1 MKSISA
7 VRGLRAALFLF
18 ATCVASSTWAAFPD
32 KPVKIVVPFAAGGA
46 TDVVGRAL
54 GQRLGQIWK
63 QPVVIENR
71 PGAGGNIGADVV
83 AKAAPDGYTLLLASP
98 AEVAINEFIYKD
110 MPFDPRKDLVP
121 VSKVASAPLIL
132 LVHPSV
138 PAKTVPELIA
148 WLKENKDGT
157 PYASSG
163 TGGPQHLAAEQFRV
177 LTHTNLIHVPYKGGA
192 PATTDLLGGQVKMFF
207 GGLPPSLP
215 HIKSGRLRA
224 IAVSTKDA
232 STLLEGVP
240 PVAATVPGFDFE
252 NWQGMFAPAGTP
264 AAIVAKI
271 AEDIAQVSAD
281 PAYKQ
286 QLVSSGAGP
295 APLTPAAFAAFVDG
309 ERRKYS
315 ELAKVSGA
323 KAD

>member
-1 MKSISA
+1 M
-7 VRGLRAALFLF
+7 RWLRTVSCTIAAAA
-18 ATCVASSTWAAFPD
+18 ATLSLAAWPD

-46 TDVVGRAL
+46 TDIVARAL
-54 GQRLGQIWK
+54 GQRLGVLWK
-63 QPVVIENR
+63 QPVVIEDR

-98 AEVAINEFIYKD
+98 AEVAINEFLYKD
-110 MPFDPRKDLVP
+110 MPFDAKKDLVP
-121 VSKVASAPLIL
+121 VSKVASAPLVL
-132 LVHPSV
+132 LVNPSV

-148 WLKENKDGT
+148 YLKAHPEGT

-177 LTHTNLIHVPYKGGA
+177 LTSTNLMHVPYKGGA

-224 IAVSTKDA
+224 LAVSTKDP
-232 STLLEGVP
+232 SSLLEGVP
-240 PVAATVPGFDFE
+240 PVAATVPGFDIE
-252 NWQGMFAPAGTP
+252 NWQGMFAPAATP
-264 AAIVAKI
+264 GDVVARI
-271 AEDIAQVSAD
+271 AQDIARVSKD
-281 PAYKQ
+281 PDYKR
-286 QLVSSGAGP
+286 LLESSGAGP
-295 APLTPAAFAAFVDG
+295 APLPPAEFARFVDG
-309 ERRKYS
+309 ERRKYG
-315 ELAKVSGA
+315 ELVKISGA

>member
-1 MKSISA
+1 MAGISWP
-7 VRGLRAALFLF
+7 RRLRAAFFLLASVC
-18 ATCVASSTWAAFPD
+18 ATASMAAWPE

-46 TDVVGRAL
+46 TDVVARAL
-54 GQRLGQIWK
+54 GQRLGAIWK

-71 PGAGGNIGADVV
+71 PGAGGNIGADLV

-98 AEVAINEFIYKD
+98 AEVAINEFLYKD
-110 MPFDPRKDLVP
+110 MAFDPKRDLVP
-121 VSKVASAPLIL
+121 VSKVASAPLVL

-148 WLKENKDGT
+148 FLKSSANGT

-177 LTHTNLIHVPYKGGA
+177 LTGTNLIHVPYKGGA
-192 PATTDLLGGQVKMFF
+192 PAITDLLGGQVRMFF

-224 IAVSTKDA
+224 LAVSTKEP
-232 STLLEGVP
+232 SSLMEGVP
-240 PVAATVPGFDFE
+240 PVADTVPGFDIE

-264 AAIVAKI
+264 PTIVVRI
-271 AEDIAQVSAD
+271 ADDIAQIAKD
-281 PAYKQ
+281 AAFRD
-286 QLVSSGAGP
+286 QLIAQGAGP
-295 APLTPAAFAAFVDG
+295 APMEPAAFAAFVEA
-309 ERRKYS
+309 ERKKYR
-315 ELAKVSGA
+315 ELVKLSGA

>member
-1 MKSISA
+1 MSMMRWLRSA
-7 VRGLRAALFLF
+7 SCAV
-18 ATCVASSTWAAFPD
+18 AAFVAAVSMAAWPE

-54 GQRLGQIWK
+54 AQRLAGRWK
-63 QPVVIENR
+63 QPVVVENR
-71 PGAGGNIGADVV
+71 PGAGGHIGADLV
-83 AKAAPDGYTLLLASP
+83 AKAPADGYTLLLASA
-98 AEVAINEFIYKD
+98 AEVAINEFLYKD

-121 VSKVASAPLIL
+121 VSKVASAPLVL

-138 PAKTVPELIA
+138 PAKTVPELVA
-148 WLKENKDGT
+148 FLKEHAEGT

-177 LTHTNLIHVPYKGGA
+177 FTGTNMIHIPYKGGA

-232 STLLEGVP
+232 SSLLEGVP
-240 PVAATVPGFDFE
+240 PVSATVPGFDIE

-264 AAIVAKI
+264 GAVVAHIAA
-271 AEDIAQVSAD
+271 DIAQVAKD
-281 PAYKQ
+281 GAFRE
-286 QLVSSGAGP
+286 QLVASGAAPSPLAP
-295 APLTPAAFAAFVDG
+295 AEFAAFVEA

-315 ELAKVSGA
+315 ELVKLSGA

>member
-1 MKSISA
+1 MRWIRTA
-7 VRGLRAALFLF
+7 LCTLAAMAATF
-18 ATCVASSTWAAFPD
+18 ALAAWPG

-46 TDVVGRAL
+46 TDVVARAL
-54 GQRLGQIWK
+54 GQRLGVMWK

-71 PGAGGNIGADVV
+71 PGAGGNIGADAV

-98 AEVAINEFIYKD
+98 AEVAINEFLYKD
-110 MPFDPRKDLVP
+110 MPFDPKKDLVP
-121 VSKVASAPLIL
+121 VSKVASAPLVL
-132 LVHPSV
+132 LVPPSV

-148 WLKENKDGT
+148 WLKEHKEGT

-177 LTHTNLIHVPYKGGA
+177 LTGTNLIHVPYKGGA

-224 IAVSTKDA
+224 IAVSTKDP
-232 STLLEGVP
+232 SSLLEGVP
-240 PVAATVPGFDFE
+240 PVAATVPGFDIE
-252 NWQGMFAPAGTP
+252 NWQGMFASAGTP
-264 AAIVAKI
+264 AAIVERIARDI
-271 AEDIAQVSAD
+271 AEVSRDAE
-281 PAYKQ
+281 YRR
-286 QLVSSGAGP
+286 QLEASGAGP
-295 APLTPAAFAAFVDG
+295 APLAPVDFATFVDG

-315 ELAKVSGA
+315 ELVKISGA

>member
-1 MKSISA
+1 
-7 VRGLRAALFLF
+7 
-18 ATCVASSTWAAFPD
+18 
-32 KPVKIVVPFAAGGA
+32 VVPFPPGGPTDIVARPLAQALQAG
-46 TDVVGRAL
+46 L
-54 GQRLGQIWK
+54 K
-63 QPVVIENR
+63 QPVVVENR
-71 PGAGGNIGADVV
+71 GGAGGNIGADVV

-98 AEVAINEFIYKD
+98 AEVAINEFLYKE
-110 MPFDPRKDLVP
+110 MPFDPRKDLAP
-121 VSKVASAPLIL
+121 VSKVASAPLVL

-148 WLKENKDGT
+148 FLKEHKEGT

-177 LTHTNLIHVPYKGGA
+177 LTGTNLIHVPYKGGA

-224 IAVSTKDA
+224 IAVSTKEP
-232 STLLEGVP
+232 SSLLEGVP
-240 PVAATVPGFDFE
+240 PVAATVAGFDIE
-252 NWQGMFAPAGTP
+252 NWQGMFAPAATP
-264 AAIVAKI
+264 IAIVARI
-271 AEDIAQVSAD
+271 AEDVAAVSEDAT
-281 PAYKQ
+281 YRQ
-286 QLVSSGAGP
+286 QLIASGAGP
-295 APLTPAAFAAFVDG
+295 APLGPSPFTAFVEA

-315 ELAKVSGA
+315 ELVKVSGA

>member
-1 MKSISA
+1 MKRLLLLA
-7 VRGLRAALFLF
+7 VLSM
-18 ATCVASSTWAAFPD
+18 ASWLCFGAWPE

-46 TDVVGRAL
+46 TDVVARAL
-54 GQRLGQIWK
+54 GQRLGAIWK

-98 AEVAINEFIYKD
+98 AEVAINEFLYKD
-110 MPFDPRKDLVP
+110 MPFDAKKDLAP
-121 VSKVASAPLIL
+121 VSKVASAPLVL

-138 PAKTVPELIA
+138 PAATVPELIA
-148 WLKENKDGT
+148 FLKAHPEGT

-163 TGGPQHLAAEQFRV
+163 TGGPQHLAGEQFRV
-177 LTHTNLIHVPYKGGA
+177 LTQTNLVHVPYKGGA

-224 IAVSTKDA
+224 IAVSTKEA
-232 STLLEGVP
+232 SPLLEGVP
-240 PVAATVPGFDFE
+240 PVASTVPGFDIE
-252 NWQGMFAPAGTP
+252 NWQGMFAPAATP
-264 AAIVAKI
+264 PAIVSRI
-271 AEDIAQVSAD
+271 AEDIAHVSKET
-281 PAYKQ
+281 AYHD
-286 QLVSSGAGP
+286 QLVASGAGP
-295 APLTPAAFAAFVDG
+295 APLAPAAFAAFVDA

-315 ELAKVSGA
+315 ELVKISGA

>member
-1 MKSISA
+1 M
-7 VRGLRAALFLF
+7 LLAAA
-18 ATCVASSTWAAFPD
+18 ATASSLAMAAWPE

-46 TDVVGRAL
+46 TDVVARAL
-54 GQRLGQIWK
+54 GQRLGAMWK

-71 PGAGGNIGADVV
+71 PGAGGNIGADLV
-83 AKAAPDGYTLLLASP
+83 AKAPPDGYTLLLASP
-98 AEVAINEFIYKD
+98 AEVAINEFLYKD
-110 MPFDPRKDLVP
+110 MPFDAKKDLLP
-121 VSKVASAPLIL
+121 VSKVASAPLVL

-148 WLKENKDGT
+148 FLRAHPEGT

-163 TGGPQHLAAEQFRV
+163 TGGPQHLAGEQFRV
-177 LTHTNLIHVPYKGGA
+177 LTQTNLVHVPYKGGA

-232 STLLEGVP
+232 SPLLEGAP
-240 PVAATVPGFDFE
+240 PVAATVPGFDIE

-264 AAIVAKI
+264 AAIVARI
-271 AEDIAQVSAD
+271 AEDIAQVSRD
-281 PAYKQ
+281 GAYHD
-286 QLVSSGAGP
+286 QLVASGAGP
-295 APLTPAAFAAFVDG
+295 APMAPAAFAAFVES

-315 ELAKVSGA
+315 ELVKISGA